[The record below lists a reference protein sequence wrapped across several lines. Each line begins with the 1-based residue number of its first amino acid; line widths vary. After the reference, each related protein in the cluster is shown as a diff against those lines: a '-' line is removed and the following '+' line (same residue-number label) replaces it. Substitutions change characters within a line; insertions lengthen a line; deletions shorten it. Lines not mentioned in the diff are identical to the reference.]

1 MIRATPAW
9 NPWGFVSAP
18 AGTSIPCQGEI
29 SGYDL
34 CGPAA
39 DAGRVVTV
47 WQTVLVFVVAPVGG
61 LLLLALLVLGPAVS
75 RAPRY
80 RPGRPWEHEPV
91 WYVARPDATATGL
104 ANADRGRPALTS
116 AVRRALPGRGSAP
129 ASVLDA
135 PVGSA
140 RGGANGT
147 W

>member
-1 MIRATPAW
+1 VIRATRTW
-9 NPWGFVSAP
+9 IPWGSVLVTPGISL
-18 AGTSIPCQGEI
+18 PCKGDF

-61 LLLLALLVLGPAVS
+61 LLLLALLVLGPALS

-91 WYVARPDATATGL
+91 WYVARPTATAAAAVPGQ
-104 ANADRGRPALTS
+104 RALTS
-116 AVRRALPGRGSAP
+116 ASRRALTGSAP

-135 PVGSA
+135 PVGTA
-140 RGGANGT
+140 RGGANGE

>member
-1 MIRATPAW
+1 VIRATRAW
-9 NPWGFVSAP
+9 IPWGSASAP
-18 AGTSIPCQGEI
+18 AGISLPCKGEN

-61 LLLLALLVLGPAVS
+61 MLLLALLVIGPAVS

-80 RPGRPWEHEPV
+80 RPGRSWEHEPV
-91 WYVARPDATATGL
+91 WYVARPAATATGPT
-104 ANADRGRPALTS
+104 ADPGRLALTS
-116 AVRRALPGRGSAP
+116 ANRRALPGRGSAP

-140 RGGANGT
+140 RGGANGQ

>member
-1 MIRATPAW
+1 VIRATRAW
-9 NPWGFVSAP
+9 NPWGSASAP
-18 AGTSIPCQGEI
+18 AGISLPCQGEN

-61 LLLLALLVLGPAVS
+61 LGLLALLLLGPAVS

-91 WYVARPDATATGL
+91 WYVARPAATAAGPV
-104 ANADRGRPALTS
+104 AEGRRALPTS
-116 AVRRALPGRGSAP
+116 ARRALPGRGSAP
-129 ASVLDA
+129 AAVLDA
-135 PVGSA
+135 PVGTL
-140 RGGANGT
+140 RGGANGE